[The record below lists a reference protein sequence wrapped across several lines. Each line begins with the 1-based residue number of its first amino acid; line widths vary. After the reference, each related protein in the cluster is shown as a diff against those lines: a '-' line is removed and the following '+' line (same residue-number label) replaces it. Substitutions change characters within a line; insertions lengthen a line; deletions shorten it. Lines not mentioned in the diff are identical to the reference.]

1 MIVKRLEVVTMTVP
15 DGDRVVCAVFV
26 SDIDVSGDTESDVND
41 ELVAVDEGLGVAIE
55 LNDVVAVAVID
66 TSGETLSILVKL
78 ACVLSEEEA
87 EGIDTVATALSLA
100 DLVIIADKVT
110 HALVDCEN
118 DDLVLIEGFPVD
130 DCEDVSRLEAVTLVL
145 KVPDKED

>member
-1 MIVKRLEVVTMTVP
+1 MTVP

-26 SDIDVSGDTESDVND
+26 SDIDVSGDTESDGND
-41 ELVAVDEGLGVAIE
+41 EPVAVDEGLDVNIE
-55 LNDVVAVAVID
+55 LNEVVAVAVTD

-78 ACVLSEEEA
+78 ACVLTEEEA

-130 DCEDVSRLEAVTLVL
+130 DCEAVRRLEAVTLVL